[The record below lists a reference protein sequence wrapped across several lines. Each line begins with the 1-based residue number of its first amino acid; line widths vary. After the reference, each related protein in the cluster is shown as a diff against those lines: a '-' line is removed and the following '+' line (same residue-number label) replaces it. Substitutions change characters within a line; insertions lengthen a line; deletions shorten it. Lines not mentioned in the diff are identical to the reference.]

1 MQIKDNTRYVFACI
15 IMLLVA
21 FIQCYKTVHD
31 LHWASEPDFDRDIAY
46 IRATL
51 NGHYGQDPSMLGQ
64 YMWYNPIIFLSE
76 TLFVKLSGWPI
87 NVVVARCG
95 AFMNL
100 INPIIFFIV
109 LVKLF
114 DYKTALASLL
124 CYIFLIA
131 GNLPCWGA
139 ATYSPWMVSDTA
151 VQWLFFLSILC
162 CYKAFNSQKMGWFIV
177 LGAVL
182 GITFLGHS
190 APVFIMVFI
199 LLIMQG
205 QRVLSALKEKQ
216 YNLIGTY
223 FLQGAATVL
232 PFIIFAFPMLYYV
245 YGKYHLHFVNRIILE
260 CAPGIFARKETFTLL
275 KLNVTFSLII
285 SIIGFVW
292 FYKNFNNKVLRQ
304 LIWCWLWVTL
314 VMYVYESA
322 VPTIDKIIHHNLPD
336 TIPAFHYFFYFKA
349 LQSVFFG
356 FGFIYLFNLL
366 VRWLSKRSQ
375 KEFSATATSNFFV
388 LTTLIYMLAYLPVY
402 TNRWDFSDLRQ
413 EALNK
418 EKETDNIGV
427 YNFIVKNVPLDN
439 VLLCPH
445 GLSLFPVMPTG
456 IKMVSVETYFSNP
469 YVSYDQREGD
479 RVKMLNFLT
488 SSTPDTAKHMF
499 SEYKVGNVLL
509 ANADY
514 KYYHDPSFASS
525 AVIYKNDSYTLLSF
539 AIKQ

>member
-1 MQIKDNTRYVFACI
+1 MQIKDQTKYLLACI

-21 FIQCYKTVHD
+21 FFQCWHTVHD

-51 NGHYGQDPSMLGQ
+51 SGNYGHDPNMLGQ
-64 YMWYNPIIFLSE
+64 YMWYNPVIFMSE
-76 TLFVKLSGWPI
+76 TLIVKLTGLPI
-87 NVVVARCG
+87 NVVVARNG
-95 AFMNL
+95 AFLNIL
-100 INPIIFFIV
+100 NPILFFIV

-124 CYIFLIA
+124 CFLFLIA

-151 VQWLFFLSILC
+151 TQYLFYPCILF
-162 CYKAFNSQKMGWFIV
+162 CYKAFDTQKMGWFIA
-177 LGAVL
+177 LGAMMGL
-182 GITFLGHS
+182 AFLGHS

-199 LLIMQG
+199 LILLQG
-205 QRVLSALKEKQ
+205 QKVLIALKERQ
-216 YNLIGTY
+216 FGLIGTY
-223 FLQGAATVL
+223 FLQGAVAVI
-232 PFIIFAFPMLYYV
+232 PFIIFAFPVLYYV

-275 KLNVTFSLII
+275 KLNVTFALII
-285 SIIGFVW
+285 SIIGFIW
-292 FYKNFNNKVLRQ
+292 FYFRFHNKVLRRI
-304 LIWCWLWVTL
+304 IWCWLFVTL
-314 VMYVYESA
+314 GMYIYESA

-349 LQSVFFG
+349 LQCIFFG
-356 FGFIYLFNLL
+356 FGFIYIFELAIGWFT
-366 VRWLSKRSQ
+366 KRRG
-375 KEFSATATSNFFV
+375 KEFSPKLNTDLFIAAV
-388 LTTLIYMLAYLPVY
+388 LVYAAVYYPIYI
-402 TNRWDFSDLRQ
+402 NRWDFSDLRQ

-418 EKETDNIGV
+418 EKETDKIDV
-427 YNFIVKNVPLDN
+427 YNYIVKNVPLNN

-469 YVSYDQREGD
+469 YVSYDQREED
-479 RVKMLNFLT
+479 RVKMMDFLT

-499 SEYKVGNVLL
+499 SMYKVSDVLME
-509 ANADY
+509 NKDY
-514 KYYHDPSFASS
+514 KFYKDPSFAGSS
-525 AVIYKNDSYTLLSF
+525 VIYRNDSYTLLSF
-539 AIKQ
+539 NMK